1 MALLSIFLVSLRVG
15 LIRGGNPY
23 YFSFDKGSLTSR
35 SGENWAYS
43 SELWSGRIKVGLR
56 HFVLY
61 NRKDMKMR
69 LLLVALPSRSVS
81 GFSKPN

>member
-1 MALLSIFLVSLRVG
+1 MSRWG
-15 LIRGGNPY
+15 EY
-23 YFSFDKGSLTSR
+23 GS
-35 SGENWAYS
+35 YS

-69 LLLVALPSRSVS
+69 LLLVALRSRSVS